1 MAKST
6 MRKADGDGSPR
17 AGKRPRLSEEVQ
29 NEEPVHVAQ
38 SDSFSDG
45 WFGSEIDFDDATLQV
60 VDDYDVF
67 QPGVGVTCVA
77 HSGDDPFLNDDRL
90 PEDEEE
96 VPSSQGEADGG
107 EYMIGK
113 VHGEHPSSQSE
124 ARDASP
130 SLGAFKRVSSR
141 NLSLGPPIPGP
152 FFSKETDPLS
162 HQQGGPGP
170 DLDPEDTPAK
180 DADIDFGAYVSIPD
194 AVGFTSA
201 EATLSDPSLPTFIP
215 ASQVLISD
223 RESAIPKPAA
233 KLKIKLA
240 GGGGAIKPI
249 TAEEIKLSASKLMA
263 YQQDTK
269 WKPRSRNMPPSV
281 PPSKPL
287 APTSVSPA
295 QELKTDPN
303 PPGDDENIDFSAL
316 LKPTI
321 KFDAASADY
330 DDGMPIFMPASQ
342 VPIDRS
348 ELASTSALAKPI
360 KKSDIQLA
368 GGAGGLKPLT
378 KDEINASAAKL
389 MAYQQDTKWKP
400 QSRTRLPRL
409 KSGTA
414 PSRIEEP
421 PSSKLDSVDAD
432 DSGVG
437 LLEPVEG
444 LESTDTPV
452 EPTSKGKHRAMMPH
466 GMSPLRSVF
475 RPMDNLND
483 PRAVDNPNSTRGQ
496 TVLDDQSTKPAVPPR
511 ISENPFSSRPQLG
524 TPVRSTPLFSTPARP
539 IPTPRFS
546 AQTPSELSTPA
557 PLFSQ
562 SASTSQ
568 AVPSTLYRLGLSQ
581 RKPKNKGTGFT
592 TPFKPG
598 MAPGEKGR
606 ELLRG
611 TPLRTGGNGTT
622 GITGITRALQAEK
635 EKQILERAVFDT
647 RSKGERKT
655 LRQAGFVPVGNGV
668 SCSAVPYLSLKA
680 AATFSFPQ
688 GGHIEMLKVLQDRGC
703 TLVNKE
709 WAKNHWGQVIWK
721 LSGLARS
728 GAPEAKDK
736 WNWDEAL
743 RQMLYRYER
752 EINRAERPAI
762 RRIQEHDASP
772 AQPMVLCISDV
783 QIGNDEEAEIELTD
797 GWYRIRTTADKALA
811 RAAKK
816 GKLAVGR
823 KIAVTGA
830 RIEGGHEGK
839 EVLKAYHSST
849 LKITGNSTSL
859 ARWDARLGFHRGP
872 FAASLRSLSADGGP
886 VTLLDVIVTR
896 LFPIGFVETDEKG
909 RSSRPFDQ
917 SAEDDA
923 QRVWEERRTN
933 EASKWRLHLE
943 KKLERMSSATGRFK
957 HLAKGASFNAEEI
970 PEDAEYFLEEFEEAE
985 YDLDMLKA
993 RKFEPTSAAWLAD
1006 AVQTKYDEFYERREE
1021 EMERELASTCPP
1033 RKVRNFRVVVIKD
1046 ARSLRKPTER
1056 TAQLTAWDVLAF
1068 GTDALRV
1075 GQRYLLSNVQPS
1087 QPGSWRKNDFGG
1099 DIYLSTRRD
1108 TKWTAVSET

>member
-6 MRKADGDGSPR
+6 MRKADGDDSPR
-17 AGKRPRLSEEVQ
+17 AGKRPRLSEEVP
-29 NEEPVHVAQ
+29 NEEPANVAQ
-38 SDSFSDG
+38 SDSLSDG

-67 QPGVGVTCVA
+67 QPDTDVTCA
-77 HSGDDPFLNDDRL
+77 APSGDDPFLDDGL
-90 PEDEEE
+90 PEDEEG
-96 VPSSQGEADGG
+96 VPSSQGEADEG
-107 EYMIGK
+107 EFMIGK
-113 VHGEHPSSQSE
+113 VHSEYPSSQSE
-124 ARDASP
+124 VREASP
-130 SLGAFKRVSSR
+130 TLGAFKRVGSR
-141 NLSLGPPIPGP
+141 NLSLGPPIPGL
-152 FFSKETDPLS
+152 FFSKETNPLS
-162 HQQGGPGP
+162 YQGGGTEP
-170 DLDPEDTPAK
+170 DLDHEDAPTK
-180 DADIDFGAYVSIPD
+180 DTDIDFGAYVSIPD

-201 EATLSDPSLPTFIP
+201 ESALSDPSLPTFIP
-215 ASQVLISD
+215 ASQVPIGD
-223 RESAIPKPAA
+223 RESAVPKPVA

-249 TAEEIKLSASKLMA
+249 TAEEVKLSANKLMA

-269 WKPRSRNMPPSV
+269 WKPQTRSRNMLPPV
-281 PPSKPL
+281 PPAKSIP
-287 APTSVSPA
+287 APPA
-295 QELKTDPN
+295 QELETDSK
-303 PPGDDENIDFSAL
+303 PPESDENIDFSAL
-316 LKPTI
+316 VKPTI
-321 KFDAASADY
+321 EFTVASADY
-330 DDGMPIFMPASQ
+330 DNGIPTFMPASQ
-342 VPIDRS
+342 VPIDHS
-348 ELASTSALAKPI
+348 ELASTSASARPA
-360 KKSDIQLA
+360 KKSNIQLA

-400 QSRTRLPRL
+400 QARTRLPRF
-409 KSGTA
+409 KSGTTS
-414 PSRIEEP
+414 SRIEEP
-421 PSSKLDSVDAD
+421 SSSKSNSVDAD

-444 LESTDTPV
+444 PESTDAPV
-452 EPTSKGKHRAMMPH
+452 ESTSKGKQRATLPH
-466 GMSPLRSVF
+466 GMSPLRSAL
-475 RPMDNLND
+475 RPMENLND
-483 PRAVDNPNSTRGQ
+483 PRVVDDPNDIHEQ
-496 TVLDDQSTKPAVPPR
+496 TVPDGQSTKPAIPLR
-511 ISENPFSSRPQLG
+511 ILENPFSSRPQLG
-524 TPVRSTPLFSTPARP
+524 TPVRSMPLFSTPARP
-539 IPTPRFS
+539 TSTPRFS

-557 PLFSQ
+557 PPFSQ
-562 SASTSQ
+562 SASASQ

-581 RKPKNKGTGFT
+581 RKPKSKGAGFT

-598 MAPGEKGR
+598 MAPGEKG
-606 ELLRG
+606 
-611 TPLRTGGNGTT
+611 
-622 GITGITRALQAEK
+622 
-635 EKQILERAVFDT
+635 
-647 RSKGERKT
+647 SKGERKT
-655 LRQAGFVPVGNGV
+655 LCQAGFVPVRNRDP
-668 SCSAVPYLSLKA
+668 SAVPYLSLKA
-680 AATFSFPQ
+680 ATTFSFPQ
-688 GGHIEMLKVLQDRGC
+688 GGQAEMLKALQDRGC

-709 WAKNHWGQVIWK
+709 WANNHWGQVVWK

-772 AQPMVLCISDV
+772 AQPMVLCVSYV
-783 QIGNDEEAEIELTD
+783 RIGNDEEAEIELTD
-797 GWYRIRTTADKALA
+797 GWYCIRTTADKALA

-823 KIAVTGA
+823 KIAVAGA

-872 FAASLRSLSADGGP
+872 FVASLRSLSADGGP
-886 VTLLDVIVTR
+886 VTLLDVIVTK
-896 LFPIGFVETDEKG
+896 LFPVGFVDTDENG

-923 QRVWEERRTN
+923 QRAWEERRTN
-933 EASKWRLHLE
+933 EASKWRLQLE
-943 KKLERMSSATGRFK
+943 KKLERMRSATGRFR
-957 HLAKGASFNAEEI
+957 HIAKGASFNAEEI
-970 PEDAEYFLEEFEEAE
+970 PEDAESFLEEFEEAE
-985 YDLDMLKA
+985 YDLDVLKA
-993 RKFEPTSAAWLAD
+993 RKLEPTSAAWLAD
-1006 AVQTKYDEFYERREE
+1006 AIQTKCDEFYERREE

-1046 ARSLRKPTER
+1046 ARALRKSTER
-1056 TAQLTAWDVLAF
+1056 TAQLTAWDILAF
-1068 GTDALRV
+1068 GSDALRV

-1108 TKWTAVSET
+1108 TKWTAISET